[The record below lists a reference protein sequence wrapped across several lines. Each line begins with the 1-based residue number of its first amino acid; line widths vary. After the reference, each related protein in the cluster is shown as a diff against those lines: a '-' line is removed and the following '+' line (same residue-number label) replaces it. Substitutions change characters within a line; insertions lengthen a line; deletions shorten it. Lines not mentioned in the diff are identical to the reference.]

1 MEKKRKVKAFF
12 TIDPELNYLFE
23 KHIDEKLLD
32 KSKLIE
38 FLIKKYLEENDYY
51 L

>member
-12 TIDPELNYLFE
+12 TIDPDLNEKFE
-23 KHIDEKLLD
+23 KHIDENLLD

-38 FLIKKYLEENDYY
+38 FLIKNYLENTN
-51 L
+51 